1 MGAVNTSLPLIGN
14 GRFIKPTNRSSYPAE
29 YRSSNPAITIR
40 CILYGIKQF
49 CYNHYEWFLI
59 VV

>member
-40 CILYGIKQF
+40 CIVYTLWNKTI
-49 CYNHYEWFLI
+49 LL
-59 VV
+59 